1 MRLLQDVSVLEGVD
15 TGIELGNPGDWT
27 VLTPDFSIQILNL
40 KDAPSEDVSLYPE
53 QEFEP
58 LNSNEAGVGA
68 VAAPNT
74 KILGRGAKRTVD
86 NLEDILK
93 AKYMWKSYL
102 NLESAFEERSAFQNT
117 GVLIKN
123 HAAQCCASDATDP
136 VRVRNETLN
145 NQGLS
150 GKAWSSDSCL
160 SYSTDD
166 DKMEYKQFSS
176 MCDLS
181 GGDYRNTFVVESG
194 TAMQRPIQQRTRL
207 APYRNNEVKSI
218 LSTKKT
224 RAGKKVKKTVSFK
237 KREAETRYFVKCEF
251 DEHDERNEMSTDAEH
266 DGYTCL
272 VSDRL
277 KCSAQY
283 SDNKQPIEADD
294 PDALLM
300 VKPLLPTCQSKVAK
314 IVKCKTSVASNM
326 KRTDKQTLC
335 LRKRIVSA
343 TKRIF
348 THENKSTMEIPSRME
363 HVNDSDTCIDS
374 ELVSKIHDIQS
385 QRKQNRHSDL
395 GSLSQFLMENNGEN
409 SINDSRYSHG
419 LFTDITPELV
429 KQESN
434 NGVKRSQFEGFMLD
448 QKRTCRIGTSNLKT
462 VRCQRKLTYNSTL
475 NEATFLDINNDTKDN
490 NNKQS
495 RVNVDAISTPI
506 QNPNTPVRPRLGVQN
521 KVPKMLELDDL
532 DISLVCDLKNK
543 IAKTNRQRIKT
554 NGTLRISQGIKRHVS
569 PMGRCYSSP
578 ITKRGLHG
586 VSRLES
592 YV

>member
-40 KDAPSEDVSLYPE
+40 KDAPSEDASLYPE
-53 QEFEP
+53 QGFES
-58 LNSNEAGVGA
+58 LISNEAGVGA
-68 VAAPNT
+68 VQAPNT
-74 KILGRGAKRTVD
+74 KILGSDAKLTKG

-93 AKYMWKSYL
+93 TEYMWKTYL
-102 NLESAFEERSAFQNT
+102 NLESAFEKRNVF
-117 GVLIKN
+117 
-123 HAAQCCASDATDP
+123 AAQRCASDATNP
-136 VRVRNETLN
+136 VHVGNETLN
-145 NQGLS
+145 IQGLS

-160 SYSTDD
+160 SYSTAN
-166 DKMEYKQFSS
+166 DKMKCKQFSS

-181 GGDYRNTFVVESG
+181 GGIDRNTFVVESG
-194 TAMQRPIQQRTRL
+194 TAMQRPIQQQTRL
-207 APYRNNEVKSI
+207 ASNRNSDVKSI
-218 LSTKKT
+218 LSSKKK

-251 DEHDERNEMSTDAEH
+251 DEHGERNEMSTDAEH
-266 DGYTCL
+266 DGYTSL

-326 KRTDKQTLC
+326 KRTDKQTPC

-374 ELVSKIHDIQS
+374 ELVSKIHEIQS
-385 QRKQNRHSDL
+385 QRKQDRHSDL
-395 GSLSQFLMENNGEN
+395 GSLSQFLMEHNGDN
-409 SINDSRYSHG
+409 YINDSRYSPD
-419 LFTDITPELV
+419 LFMDTTPEPIKL
-429 KQESN
+429 ESN
-434 NGVKRSQFEGFMLD
+434 IVVKRDQFERFKLD
-448 QKRTCRIGTSNLKT
+448 QKQTCRIGTSNLKT
-462 VRCQRKLTYNSTL
+462 VRCQRKLTYNATL
-475 NEATFLDINNDTKDN
+475 NEATFLDIDNDTKDN
-490 NNKQS
+490 SKQS
-495 RVNVDAISTPI
+495 RVNVDAIGNPI
-506 QNPNTPVRPRLGVQN
+506 QNPNTSVRPRLGVQN
-521 KVPKMLELDDL
+521 KMPKMLELDDL

-554 NGTLRISQGIKRHVS
+554 NGTLRISQGIKRHAS
-569 PMGRCYSSP
+569 PMGRCYSLP
-578 ITKRGLHG
+578 ITKKGLHG

>member
-40 KDAPSEDVSLYPE
+40 KDAPSEDVSLYQE
-53 QEFEP
+53 QGFEP

-68 VAAPNT
+68 VPAPNT
-74 KILGRGAKRTVD
+74 KILGSATKLTKG

-93 AKYMWKSYL
+93 TEYMWKTYL
-102 NLESAFEERSAFQNT
+102 NLESAFEERSAFQKAGLLNKSY
-117 GVLIKN
+117 VS
-123 HAAQCCASDATDP
+123 QPCASDATNP
-136 VRVRNETLN
+136 VRVGNETLN

-160 SYSTDD
+160 SYSTVD
-166 DKMEYKQFSS
+166 DKVKYKQFSS

-181 GGDYRNTFVVESG
+181 GGVNQNTFVVESG
-194 TAMQRPIQQRTRL
+194 TAMQRPIQQQTRL
-207 APYRNNEVKSI
+207 TPNTNNDVKSI
-218 LSTKKT
+218 LSTKKK
-224 RAGKKVKKTVSFK
+224 REGKEVKKTVSFK

-251 DEHDERNEMSTDAEH
+251 DGHDERNEMSTDAEH
-266 DGYTCL
+266 DGYSNL
-272 VSDRL
+272 VSDRFEH
-277 KCSAQY
+277 SAQY
-283 SDNKQPIEADD
+283 SDNKQPISADD
-294 PDALLM
+294 SDALLM
-300 VKPLLPTCQSKVAK
+300 VKPLLPICQTKVAK
-314 IVKCKTSVASNM
+314 IVKCKTNRVSNV
-326 KRTDKQTLC
+326 KRTDKQTPC

-343 TKRIF
+343 SKRIF
-348 THENKSTMEIPSRME
+348 THENKNTIEIPSRME
-363 HVNDSDTCIDS
+363 HVNDSVIDS

-395 GSLSQFLMENNGEN
+395 GSLSQFLMEHNGEN
-409 SINDSRYSHG
+409 SMNDSRYSPD
-419 LFTDITPELV
+419 LFTDRTLEAV
-429 KQESN
+429 KLKSN
-434 NGVKRSQFEGFMLD
+434 NEVNSDEFEGFMFD

-462 VRCQRKLTYNSTL
+462 VSCQRKLTYNATL
-475 NEATFLDINNDTKDN
+475 NEATFLDINNDTKDDN
-490 NNKQS
+490 EQS
-495 RVNVDAISTPI
+495 RVNVDAMNNHI
-506 QNPNTPVRPRLGVQN
+506 QNPNKSMRPRLGVHT

-543 IAKTNRQRIKT
+543 IAKTNKQRIKT
-554 NGTLRISQGIKRHVS
+554 NGTLRISQGIKRHAS

>member
-15 TGIELGNPGDWT
+15 TRIELGNPGDWT
-27 VLTPDFSIQILNL
+27 VLTPDLSIQILNL
-40 KDAPSEDVSLYPE
+40 KDAQSEDVSLYPE
-53 QEFEP
+53 QGFEP
-58 LNSNEAGVGA
+58 LNSNEVP
-68 VAAPNT
+68 APNT
-74 KILGRGAKRTVD
+74 KILGSDAKLTKG

-93 AKYMWKSYL
+93 AEYMWKTYL
-102 NLESAFEERSAFQNT
+102 NLESAFEERSAFQKA
-117 GVLIKN
+117 GVLNKN
-123 HAAQCCASDATDP
+123 YAAQSCASDATNP
-136 VRVRNETLN
+136 VHVGNETLN

-160 SYSTDD
+160 SYSTVD
-166 DKMEYKQFSS
+166 DKMKYKQFSS

-181 GGDYRNTFVVESG
+181 GGVNRNTFVVESG
-194 TAMQRPIQQRTRL
+194 TPMQRSIKQQTRL
-207 APYRNNEVKSI
+207 APNRNNDVKSI
-218 LSTKKT
+218 LSTKKK

-266 DGYTCL
+266 DGYSNL

-277 KCSAQY
+277 KYSAQY
-283 SDNKQPIEADD
+283 SDNKQHIDADD
-294 PDALLM
+294 PDKLLM
-300 VKPLLPTCQSKVAK
+300 VKPLLPICQTKVAK
-314 IVKCKTSVASNM
+314 IVKCKTNRVSNVR
-326 KRTDKQTLC
+326 RTDKQTPC

-348 THENKSTMEIPSRME
+348 IHENKNTLEIPSRME
-363 HVNDSDTCIDS
+363 HVNDNDIDS
-374 ELVSKIHDIQS
+374 ELVSKIHNIQS

-395 GSLSQFLMENNGEN
+395 GSLSQFLMENNGGN
-409 SINDSRYSHG
+409 SINDSRYSPD
-419 LFTDITPELV
+419 LFTDRTPEAV
-429 KQESN
+429 KLKSN
-434 NGVKRSQFEGFMLD
+434 NGGNSDQFEAFKLD
-448 QKRTCRIGTSNLKT
+448 QTQACRIGTSNLKT
-462 VRCQRKLTYNSTL
+462 VRCQRKLTYNETL
-475 NEATFLDINNDTKDN
+475 NEATFLDQEFNNDAKDD
-490 NNKQS
+490 NKQS
-495 RVNVDAISTPI
+495 RVNVEAMNNHI
-506 QNPNTPVRPRLGVQN
+506 QNPNKSARPRLGVQN

-554 NGTLRISQGIKRHVS
+554 NGTLRISQGIKRHAS
-569 PMGRCYSSP
+569 PMGRCYRSP

>member
-27 VLTPDFSIQILNL
+27 VLTPDLSIQILNL
-40 KDAPSEDVSLYPE
+40 KDVPSEDVSLYPE
-53 QEFEP
+53 QGFEP

-68 VAAPNT
+68 VPATNT
-74 KILGRGAKRTVD
+74 KILGSGAKRTTG

-93 AKYMWKSYL
+93 TEYMWKTYL
-102 NLESAFEERSAFQNT
+102 NLESAFEKRNAFQNA
-117 GVLIKN
+117 GVLMKN
-123 HAAQCCASDATDP
+123 YAAQRCASDVTDL
-136 VRVRNETLN
+136 VRVGNETLT

-160 SYSTDD
+160 SYSTVD
-166 DKMEYKQFSS
+166 DKMKYKQFSS
-176 MCDLS
+176 MFDLS
-181 GGDYRNTFVVESG
+181 GGVNRNTFVVESS
-194 TAMQRPIQQRTRL
+194 AALQRPIQQQTPRL
-207 APYRNNEVKSI
+207 APNRNNEVKSI
-218 LSTKKT
+218 LSTKK
-224 RAGKKVKKTVSFK
+224 RAGKKIKKTVSFK

-251 DEHDERNEMSTDAEH
+251 DTDAEH
-266 DGYTCL
+266 DGYSNL

-277 KCSAQY
+277 KYSAQY
-283 SDNKQPIEADD
+283 SDNKQHIDAEDS
-294 PDALLM
+294 DALLM
-300 VKPLLPTCQSKVAK
+300 VKPLLPICQTKVAK
-314 IVKCKTSVASNM
+314 IVKCKTNRVSNV
-326 KRTDKQTLC
+326 KRTDKQTPC

-348 THENKSTMEIPSRME
+348 THEYKNTMEIPSRME
-363 HVNDSDTCIDS
+363 HVNDRDIDS

-385 QRKQNRHSDL
+385 QHKQNRHPDL
-395 GSLSQFLMENNGEN
+395 GSLSQFLMEHNGE
-409 SINDSRYSHG
+409 NDSRYSPD
-419 LFTDITPELV
+419 LFTDRTPEPV
-429 KQESN
+429 KLNSSN
-434 NGVKRSQFEGFMLD
+434 GGNRDQFEAFKLD
-448 QKRTCRIGTSNLKT
+448 QKAVCRIGTSNLKT
-462 VRCQRKLTYNSTL
+462 VRCQRKLTYNATL

-490 NNKQS
+490 NKQS
-495 RVNVDAISTPI
+495 RGYVDAISNPI

-554 NGTLRISQGIKRHVS
+554 NGTLRISQGIKRHAS

>member
-40 KDAPSEDVSLYPE
+40 KDGPSEDVSLIPE
-53 QEFEP
+53 QGFEP

-74 KILGRGAKRTVD
+74 KIPGSGAKRTVGNVD
-86 NLEDILK
+86 DILK
-93 AKYMWKSYL
+93 AEYMWKTYL
-102 NLESAFEERSAFQNT
+102 NLESAFEKRNVF
-117 GVLIKN
+117 
-123 HAAQCCASDATDP
+123 AAQRCASDATD
-136 VRVRNETLN
+136 RVHVGNETLN

-160 SYSTDD
+160 SYSTVD
-166 DKMEYKQFSS
+166 DKMKYKQFSS

-181 GGDYRNTFVVESG
+181 GGVNQNTFVVESG
-194 TAMQRPIQQRTRL
+194 TAMQRPIQQQMRL
-207 APYRNNEVKSI
+207 APNRNNEVKSI

-224 RAGKKVKKTVSFK
+224 RAGKKVKKAVSFK

-251 DEHDERNEMSTDAEH
+251 DEHGERNEMSTDAEH
-266 DGYTCL
+266 DGFSNL

-277 KCSAQY
+277 KCSVQY
-283 SDNKQPIEADD
+283 SDNKQHIDADD

-300 VKPLLPTCQSKVAK
+300 VKPLLPICQTKVAK
-314 IVKCKTSVASNM
+314 IVKCKTNRVSNV
-326 KRTDKQTLC
+326 KRTDKQTPC

-348 THENKSTMEIPSRME
+348 THENKTTMEIPSRME
-363 HVNDSDTCIDS
+363 HVNDSEIDS
-374 ELVSKIHDIQS
+374 DLVSKIHDIQS
-385 QRKQNRHSDL
+385 QQEQDRHSDL
-395 GSLSQFLMENNGEN
+395 GSLSQFLMEHNGEN
-409 SINDSRYSHG
+409 SMTDSRYSPD
-419 LFTDITPELV
+419 LFTERTPEAV
-429 KQESN
+429 KLKSN
-434 NGVKRSQFEGFMLD
+434 NVVKKDQFEGFMLD
-448 QKRTCRIGTSNLKT
+448 QKAVCRIGTSNLKT
-462 VRCQRKLTYNSTL
+462 VRCQRKLTYSATL

-490 NNKQS
+490 NKQS
-495 RVNVDAISTPI
+495 RVNVDAISNPI
-506 QNPNTPVRPRLGVQN
+506 QNPNTSVRPRLGVQN